1 MRYIIS
7 ILLFLFIFSCK
18 KTENKTQIE
27 ISNTKDI
34 NEIVLTIIIEDSLN
48 VSINAKNSK
57 MFCEELPK
65 LNIYIPE
72 KSKDGEIVP
81 LSPLLR
87 NAVSIEELLHY
98 KKSEFFKVK
107 DSLHLLKQN
116 SNPQKFKIDKIIFD
130 KINLTTKEIENNKRK
145 TGKPFDFY
153 EMTIPVFSS
162 DNQKAFV
169 QLNHYCNGLCGNG
182 VSLFLEKINGKWK
195 IVDSWET
202 WMS

>member
-1 MRYIIS
+1 M
-7 ILLFLFIFSCK
+7 SCK
-18 KTENKTQIE
+18 KTESKTQIE

-34 NEIVLTIIIEDSLN
+34 NEIVLAIIIEDSLN
-48 VSINAKNSK
+48 VSINATNSK
-57 MFCEELPK
+57 MFCNELIK

-72 KSKDGEIVP
+72 KSKDGEIIP

-153 EMTIPVFSS
+153 EMTIPFFSS

-202 WMS
+202 WMI

>member
-1 MRYIIS
+1 MRYKIS
-7 ILLFLFIFSCK
+7 ILLFLFLLSCK
-18 KTENKTQIE
+18 KTENKSQIE
-27 ISNTKDI
+27 ISNTKDK
-34 NEIVLTIIIEDSLN
+34 NEIVLAIILEDSLN
-48 VSINAKNSK
+48 VSINATNSK
-57 MFCEELPK
+57 MFCNELIK
-65 LNIYIPE
+65 LNIYISE

-81 LSPLLR
+81 LSPLSR
-87 NAVSIEELLHY
+87 YAVSIEELLHY
-98 KKSEFFKVK
+98 EKSEFFKVK

-130 KINLTTKEIENNKRK
+130 KINLTTKKNENNKKK

-162 DNQKAFV
+162 DNQKAFI

-195 IVDSWET
+195 IVDTWET

>member
-1 MRYIIS
+1 MRHIIS
-7 ILLFLFIFSCK
+7 LLLFLFLLSCK
-18 KTENKTQIE
+18 KTENKSQIE

-34 NEIVLTIIIEDSLN
+34 NEIVLAIIIEDSLN
-48 VSINAKNSK
+48 VTKNATNSK
-57 MFCEELPK
+57 MFCNELIK

-81 LSPLLR
+81 LSPLSR
-87 NAVSIEELLHY
+87 YAVSIEELIHY

-130 KINLTTKEIENNKRK
+130 KINLTTKEIENNKKK

-195 IVDSWET
+195 IVDTWET